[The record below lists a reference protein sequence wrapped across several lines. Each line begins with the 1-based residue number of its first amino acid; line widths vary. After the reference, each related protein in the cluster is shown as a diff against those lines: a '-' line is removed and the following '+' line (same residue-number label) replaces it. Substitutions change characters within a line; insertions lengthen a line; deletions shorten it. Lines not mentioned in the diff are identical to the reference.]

1 MAKNLSKLKPLQ
13 KGDLIDIIAPGSAC
27 PPEHLQSAVLWI
39 EKNGYKARYH
49 PDILKP
55 QKYLAQTDA
64 FRFQSIKKALLAKDS
79 KAIWCLRGGY
89 GSFRLWPEL
98 LKMPKPKSPKLLIG
112 LSDVTSLHQFLNQKW
127 NWVSL
132 HASLL
137 DRLGQGKLPD
147 FVEKELLL
155 NLSGVKVNNEFSNL
169 KPLNKYAFSNKKI
182 KGVVLG
188 GNLAT
193 FMVSVGTSLQM
204 KSQKNKKII
213 LFFEDIGE
221 RGYKVDRFL
230 NHLKQA
236 QVFRSV
242 SAVVFGD
249 FTDCKEANG
258 LDLVPETLKDFAE
271 TLKIPVF
278 SGVQSGHGEI
288 QRPLFFNSSST
299 LTCGDQGSMLVYSPY
314 AT

>member
-1 MAKNLSKLKPLQ
+1 MAKNLNKLNPLQ

-27 PPEHLQSAVLWI
+27 SSEHLQSAVLWV
-39 EKNGYKARYH
+39 EKNGFKARYH

-64 FRFQSIKKALLAKDS
+64 FRFESLKKSLFSKDS
-79 KAIWCLRGGY
+79 KAVWCLRGGY

-98 LKMPKPKSPKLLIG
+98 LKMKKPKSTKLLIG

-137 DRLGQGKLPD
+137 DRLGQDKVPD
-147 FVEKELLL
+147 FVEKEI
-155 NLSGVKVNNEFSNL
+155 LSCLQNIKVNSEFKSL

-182 KGVVLG
+182 KGVVQG

-193 FMVSVGTSLQM
+193 FMVSVGTAMQI
-204 KSQKNKKII
+204 KSQKNKKVI

-236 QVFRSV
+236 QIFKSV

-288 QRPLFFNSSST
+288 QRPLFFNTSAT
-299 LTCGDQGSMLVYSPY
+299 LTCGEQGSMLVYSPY